1 MLWCLVKWHP
11 LFVLIYSQ
19 KIIDHELDSDEDE
32 NEVQMEIPDTA
43 EQVYTNSTKY
53 LLSSEINRVYVSYH
67 TVRNV
72 FVDDQK

>member
-1 MLWCLVKWHP
+1 
-11 LFVLIYSQ
+11 
-19 KIIDHELDSDEDE
+19 
-32 NEVQMEIPDTA
+32 MEIPDTA

-67 TVRNV
+67 TIRNV